1 MVRGTGL
8 ACAPFTSI
16 LVYAR
21 LAVLALI
28 TVRKALD
35 LFDHSQP
42 IFTDDHFNILR
53 RGDPSD
59 RVHEQRIP
67 ACILRDA
74 AAAPEHV
81 QTYSDMVGTDQID
94 DVVDKFRPFVR
105 GRNRSQRHGI
115 VATRDEDSP
124 RPVSGFLIHTGD
136 EVPLLRYVGG
146 AN

>member
-81 QTYSDMVGTDQID
+81 QTYRSEEHTSELQSRPHLVCRLLLDKNRDQYN
-94 DVVDKFRPFVR
+94 F
-105 GRNRSQRHGI
+105 
-115 VATRDEDSP
+115 
-124 RPVSGFLIHTGD
+124 
-136 EVPLLRYVGG
+136 
-146 AN
+146 